1 MASSVPSFS
10 MIPLTCRDGEAT
22 RRELTGGER
31 VATLVL
37 AHGAWSA
44 AWAWKK
50 MRPLLRAR
58 GHELYAPT
66 LTGLGERGHHASP
79 AVDLETHI
87 SDVVAVLDYEDL
99 RDVVLIG
106 HSYGGMVAT
115 GVADRVP
122 ERLRQLV
129 YLDAFVP
136 TEGQCLLDYLP
147 KEFRAHLVANAA
159 EGWRVTANPIPPDT
173 SPEDVAWIEPR
184 RMTQPL
190 ATFQQPLRLKHGE
203 TTLRAATSTA
213 GSPRSAIPSGNS
225 PSGRSGRAGPISS
238 WTRATARTSP
248 RPRPSPT
255 CWRGSL
261 RRPALEVGALE
272 RDLVPREGED
282 VAAVDLHLLPV
293 GGGGG
298 EEPLRPP

>member
-1 MASSVPSFS
+1 
-10 MIPLTCRDGEAT
+10 
-22 RRELTGGER
+22 
-31 VATLVL
+31 VAIFVL

-50 MRPLLRAR
+50 VRPLLRAR

-99 RDVVLIG
+99 RDVILIG

-122 ERLRQLV
+122 ERLRQLI

-136 TEGQCLLDYLP
+136 TEGKCLLDYLSRD
-147 KEFRAHLVANAA
+147 FRAHMVENAA
-159 EGWRVTANPIPPDT
+159 DGWRVPANPIPPDT

-184 RMTQPL
+184 RLTQPL
-190 ATFQQPLRLKHGE
+190 RTFQQPVRLKHGE
-203 TTLRAATSTA
+203 TTL
-213 GSPRSAIPSGNS
+213 PRSYIYCRLAPLGDPFRQFAERAKREGWRYFELDASHSPNVTAPAALTELLAEVATPSGS
-225 PSGRSGRAGPISS
+225 
-238 WTRATARTSP
+238 
-248 RPRPSPT
+248 
-255 CWRGSL
+255 
-261 RRPALEVGALE
+261 
-272 RDLVPREGED
+272 
-282 VAAVDLHLLPV
+282 
-293 GGGGG
+293 
-298 EEPLRPP
+298 